1 MTLIKIKDLN
11 KTFGQNETLIYA
23 LKDLTLSLNRGEYV
37 VLMGP
42 SGAGK
47 STLLHVLTGLEIPT
61 NGFVTI
67 EDKNLYELSDAERC
81 DLRREK
87 FGIILQFFNL
97 HPQLT
102 VAENIELP
110 LMITGF
116 PKSQRKNRIDQT
128 LELVAMSPRR
138 YHYPD
143 EISVGEQQRIAIAR
157 ALILNPKIL
166 VADEPTGNLDSENSQ
181 KIIELLHMLQE
192 KKHVT
197 VIQVTHDAS
206 TIRLG
211 DRLIQMEDGKIISD
225 QLIDNIEKIPNYD
238 LFSFN

>member
-1 MTLIKIKDLN
+1 MVLVKIENLS

-23 LKDLTLSLNRGEYV
+23 LKDLMLTINRGEYV
-37 VLMGP
+37 VFMGP

-47 STLLHVLTGLEIPT
+47 STLLHVITGLESPT
-61 NGFVTI
+61 KGIIFI
-67 EDKNLYELSDAERC
+67 EDKNLDAMSDAEKC

-110 LMITGF
+110 LMILGV
-116 PKSQRKNRIDQT
+116 PKSQRKKRIENA
-128 LELVAMSPRR
+128 LELVAMSKRR
-138 YHYPD
+138 NHYPK

-157 ALILNPKIL
+157 ALIMNPKIL
-166 VADEPTGNLDSENSQ
+166 IADEPTGNLDYENSQ
-181 KIIELLHMLQE
+181 KIIELLHTLQE
-192 KKHVT
+192 KKQLT

-206 TIRLG
+206 MVHLG
-211 DRLIQMEDGKIISD
+211 DRLIQMEDGKIIND
-225 QLIDNIEKIPNYD
+225 QLIDNIEKVPNYD
-238 LFSFN
+238 FYHI